1 MKATIDIPD
10 DLYRQVKAKSA
21 LQGKRI
27 REVTIELYRRWLA
40 EAEARRPAETPE
52 AWLEGWIR
60 LADEAMRHAPPG
72 PTARELLE
80 EGRDRLER
88 PAC

>member
-10 DLYRQVKAKSA
+10 ELYRRVKAKSA
-21 LQGKRI
+21 LEGKRI
-27 REVTIELYRRWLA
+27 RDVTIELYRRWLA
-40 EAEARRPAETPE
+40 ETEAYSPAQTPE

-60 LADEAMRHAPPG
+60 LADEAMQRVPPG

-80 EGRDRLER
+80 ESRDRLER
-88 PAC
+88 SAC